1 MSHMSEQHQEIT
13 DALVTAYMHLTGQ
26 ASSTPHATQ
35 DQNKLDAAHQ
45 IAHAYLLLTGMDME
59 QEISCA

>member
-13 DALVTAYMHLTGQ
+13 DALVTAYMHLTG
-26 ASSTPHATQ
+26 HATQ
-35 DQNKLDAAHQ
+35 DQNKSDAAHQ

>member
-26 ASSTPHATQ
+26 ASHTAQ
-35 DQNKLDAAHQ
+35 DQNKSDAAHQ

-59 QEISCA
+59 QEVMM

>member
-13 DALVTAYMHLTGQ
+13 DALVTAYMHLTGH
-26 ASSTPHATQ
+26 TTQ
-35 DQNKLDAAHQ
+35 DQNQSDAAHQ

-59 QEISCA
+59 QEVSCA